1 MNICGQTLNRGWR
14 QQRKGCISMYQ
25 MYIEKVLFP
34 VTPGKLTVKIN
45 GMNKTLTLV
54 NEGEVNL
61 IKSPGLTDISTEV
74 LLPTLTHY
82 PFATYL
88 DTDDDGE
95 GNFHRA
101 NYYLEKLEKWKQKK
115 KPVTFKLLRTSPNG
129 KKLLWDTNIS
139 VTIEDYQIVE
149 DAEEQGLD
157 VVVKIEM
164 REYREWGAKKLVIK
178 KSKKKK
184 SKKKKTA
191 TKKKTR
197 KTKDPAK
204 SYTVKKGD
212 CMWAIARKQL
222 GNGNRWKEI
231 YNLNKSTIESWAKKY
246 GHKSAIEGTGCWI
259 FPGEKLKLPKK

>member
-1 MNICGQTLNRGWR
+1 
-14 QQRKGCISMYQ
+14 MYQ

-34 VTPGKLTVKIN
+34 VTPGKLQMNIN
-45 GMNKTLTLV
+45 GTNKTLTLV

-61 IKSPGLTDISTEV
+61 IKSPGLTDLSTEV
-74 LLPTLTHY
+74 LLPTLTEY
-82 PFATYL
+82 PFAAYP
-88 DTDDDGE
+88 DG
-95 GNFHRA
+95 FHNP
-101 NYYLEKLEKWKQKK
+101 NYYLEKLEEWKQKK

-129 KKLLWDTNIS
+129 KNLLWDTNIS
-139 VTIEDYQIVE
+139 VTIEDYQILE

-164 REYREWGAKKLVIK
+164 LEYREWGAKKLVIK

-191 TKKKTR
+191 KKKKTR
-197 KTKDPAK
+197 KKKDPAK
-204 SYTVKKGD
+204 TYTVKKGD
-212 CMWAIARKQL
+212 CMWVIARKQL

-231 YNLNKSTIESWAKKY
+231 YKLNKSTMNSWARKY

>member
-1 MNICGQTLNRGWR
+1 MNICGQILNREWR

-25 MYIEKVLFP
+25 MYIEKTLFP
-34 VTPGKLTVKIN
+34 VTPGKLNMKVN

-74 LLPTLTHY
+74 LLPTLTEY
-82 PFATYL
+82 PFATYP
-88 DTDDDGE
+88 DG
-95 GNFHRA
+95 FHKPK
-101 NYYLEKLEKWKQKK
+101 YYLEKLEKWKQKK

-129 KKLLWDTNIS
+129 KKLLWDTNIP
-139 VTIEDYQIVE
+139 VTIENYQIVE

-164 REYREWGAKKLVIK
+164 LEYKEWGSKKLVIK
-178 KSKKKK
+178 KSKKKG

-197 KTKDPAK
+197 KTKDTANT
-204 SYTVKKGD
+204 YTVKKGD
-212 CMWAIARKQL
+212 CMWAIAKKQL

>member
-1 MNICGQTLNRGWR
+1 MNTCGQTLNRGWR
-14 QQRKGCISMYQ
+14 QQRKGCIKMYQ

-34 VTPGKLTVKIN
+34 VTPGKLTMKVN
-45 GMNKTLTLV
+45 GMNKTVTLI

-61 IKSPGLTDISTEV
+61 IKSPGLTDLSTEV
-74 LLPTLTHY
+74 LLPTLTEY
-82 PFATYL
+82 PFAAYPNGFQ
-88 DTDDDGE
+88 DPE
-95 GNFHRA
+95 
-101 NYYLEKLEKWKQKK
+101 YYLEKLEKWKQKG

-129 KKLLWDTNIS
+129 KELLWDTNIP
-139 VTIEDYQIVE
+139 VTVEDYQIVE
-149 DAEEQGLD
+149 DADEQGLD

-164 REYREWGAKKLVIK
+164 LEHRDWGAKKLVIK

-197 KTKDPAK
+197 KTKSPAK

-212 CMWAIARKQL
+212 CMWAISKKQL
-222 GNGNRWKEI
+222 GEGGRWKEI
-231 YNLNKSTIESWAKKY
+231 YRLNKSTIESWAKKY

>member
-1 MNICGQTLNRGWR
+1 
-14 QQRKGCISMYQ
+14 MYQ

-45 GMNKTLTLV
+45 GMNKTLTLI

-74 LLPTLTHY
+74 LLPTLTNY
-82 PFATYL
+82 PFANYPDGFHKPKYDL
-88 DTDDDGE
+88 D
-95 GNFHRA
+95 
-101 NYYLEKLEKWKQKK
+101 KLEAWKQKK
-115 KPVTFKLLRTSPNG
+115 KAITFKMLRTSPNG
-129 KKLLWDTNIS
+129 KKLLWDTNIP
-139 VTIEDYQIVE
+139 VTIQDYEIVE

-157 VVVKIEM
+157 VVVKISM
-164 REYREWGAKKLVIK
+164 LEYKEWGAKKLVIK

-184 SKKKKTA
+184 NKTKSSGKKKKTA
-191 TKKKTR
+191 IKKKTR